1 MLGEVNLKTL
11 NLIFQRD
18 LLSHIAL
25 LVTRLKMGS
34 ALVGQY
40 FVYVYMTF
48 QEVFRIF
55 LSSASTRETIL
66 YNSKLA
72 QRGCLKSVILR
83 GIDRQFSLLY
93 SILTIKKQNTSE
105 LSGSDSL
112 GPIRSVVTWCI
123 TFCNNVYFHISTARK
138 KGEKCPHCKV
148 DLRSCK
154 RYNTLNT
161 YSVAQNCMSIYC

>member
-1 MLGEVNLKTL
+1 MLGEVSLKTL

-40 FVYVYMTF
+40 FVYVYMKF
-48 QEVFRIF
+48 QEVFIIF

-72 QRGCLKSVILR
+72 
-83 GIDRQFSLLY
+83 
-93 SILTIKKQNTSE
+93 
-105 LSGSDSL
+105 
-112 GPIRSVVTWCI
+112 
-123 TFCNNVYFHISTARK
+123 
-138 KGEKCPHCKV
+138 
-148 DLRSCK
+148 
-154 RYNTLNT
+154 
-161 YSVAQNCMSIYC
+161 

>member
-1 MLGEVNLKTL
+1 MLGEVSLKTL

-25 LVTRLKMGS
+25 LVARLNMGS

-48 QEVFRIF
+48 QEVFIIF

-72 QRGCLKSVILR
+72 
-83 GIDRQFSLLY
+83 
-93 SILTIKKQNTSE
+93 
-105 LSGSDSL
+105 
-112 GPIRSVVTWCI
+112 
-123 TFCNNVYFHISTARK
+123 
-138 KGEKCPHCKV
+138 
-148 DLRSCK
+148 
-154 RYNTLNT
+154 
-161 YSVAQNCMSIYC
+161 

>member
-1 MLGEVNLKTL
+1 MLGEVSLKTL

-48 QEVFRIF
+48 QEVFIIF

-72 QRGCLKSVILR
+72 QRGCLISVILR
-83 GIDRQFSLLY
+83 GIDRQFSLLH
-93 SILTIKKQNTSE
+93 SILTIKQQNTSE

-112 GPIRSVVTWCI
+112 GPIRSVVTWCT

-138 KGEKCPHCKV
+138 REKNALIV
-148 DLRSCK
+148 RS
-154 RYNTLNT
+154 T
-161 YSVAQNCMSIYC
+161 